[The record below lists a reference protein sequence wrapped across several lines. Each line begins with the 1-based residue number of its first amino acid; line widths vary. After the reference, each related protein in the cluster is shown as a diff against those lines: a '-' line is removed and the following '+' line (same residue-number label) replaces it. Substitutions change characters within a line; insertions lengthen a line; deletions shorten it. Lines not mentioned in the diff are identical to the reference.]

1 MYLYCY
7 PGMLTF
13 VGNYKHL
20 LKTEGGGARAKKQ
33 MFDIN
38 QQQANAFVSL
48 PCSFLAVKTSL
59 FSLYFKKK
67 SCSIVICLTSEIFL
81 V

>member
-20 LKTEGGGARAKKQ
+20 LKTEGGARAKKQ

-67 SCSIVICLTSEIFL
+67 KLLHSHLPNQ
-81 V
+81 

>member
-20 LKTEGGGARAKKQ
+20 LKTGGARAKKQ

-59 FSLYFKKK
+59 FSLYLKKK

>member
-20 LKTEGGGARAKKQ
+20 LKTEGGGRAKKQ